1 MKRNRINMLYGLV
14 LACGLILAGCNEE
27 SLPGDNIPEN
37 AGTTLTLLPSFSR
50 DVTVKSVTGANETLI
65 SNVWVIQLDASGNV
79 LQDDYK
85 PLYLGTVDAAGT
97 SGNYTIDVRLSPDV
111 QEVLFIANTGLSDL
125 FDGVSTK
132 ADVAGKTMTVN
143 SESSLAS
150 QTGMVMCGTWTPG
163 KSYDRIYMSR
173 AIAKVDF
180 TLEANESF
188 VLQGIAVKNVPT
200 TLHYYRDSMA
210 LEADGETV
218 AYYPATN
225 GLATADWEEALTGDS
240 PVSQIWTDLQ
250 WLPADSD
257 LKGIHLKQSKTFTW
271 YLPENGRGIGTAT
284 GQRDKNALTAAEGQA
299 GFCTYIQVKGF
310 YRTEALVTGVT
321 YNIYLGENN
330 YNNYNIIRNT
340 NYKVTTKILGIDRT
354 DTRISKE
361 TGEEIEPV
369 NYFDYTDNG
378 SPWFVIAADNN
389 GSTNWE
395 NPTLPGEGWVMPT
408 KKEMMLAWIYEA
420 KRNPNPFGST
430 ICWLDEKTAT
440 SRWSINMEIGE
451 VILGQGGENSYVLHT
466 IKKPDNS
473 AFLKYPYV
481 QGGKEKSNVIVSRDV
496 SGGVK
501 AEYVRDP
508 NKVHWTETPQHN
520 ERSSENIVAAKFEVA
535 PFPPDG
541 PTRIRRDWTKAQEY
555 CNDLVADGH
564 DDWRM
569 PTQRE
574 LMLMFVLND
583 QLKDPLLTQSQT
595 DGTGGGE
602 EMINHAFY
610 WSATE
615 DGTQAEALISQT
627 GWSVCFCQDNP
638 DDPTGKTE
646 GYAKTATNY
655 IRCVRDVLDND

>member
-1 MKRNRINMLYGLV
+1 MLYGLV

-65 SNVWVIQLDASGNV
+65 SNVWVIQLDASDNV

-85 PLYLGTVDAAGT
+85 PLYLGTVEAAGT
-97 SGNYTIDVRLSPDV
+97 SGNYTIDVRLSPEV
-111 QEVLFIANTGLSDL
+111 QEVLFIANTGLPNL
-125 FDGVSTK
+125 FDDVRTK
-132 ADVAGKTMTVN
+132 ADVAGKIMPVN
-143 SESSLAS
+143 NESSLAP

-180 TLEANESF
+180 TLEANELF
-188 VLQGIAVKNVPT
+188 VLQGIAVKNVPK
-200 TLHYYRDSMA
+200 TLHYYRDSME

-225 GLATADWEEALTGDS
+225 GLTTEDWEETLTES
-240 PVSQIWTDLQ
+240 SLISQIWTDLK

-257 LKGIHLKQSKTFTW
+257 LKGVLLKQSKIFTW

-299 GFCTYIQVKGF
+299 NFCTYIQVKGF
-310 YRTEALVTGVT
+310 YRTEDLVTEVT

-330 YNNYNIIRNT
+330 YDNYNIIRNT

-361 TGEEIEPV
+361 ANEEIEPV
-369 NYFDYTDNG
+369 NYLDYTDNG
-378 SPWFVIAADNN
+378 SPWFVIAAGNN

-395 NPTLPGEGWVMPT
+395 NPTPPGGGWVIPT
-408 KKEMMLAWIYEA
+408 KKEMMLAWIYAA
-420 KRNPNPFGST
+420 KATPNPFRTS
-430 ICWLDEKTAT
+430 ICWLDEKTTT

-481 QGGKEKSNVIVSRDV
+481 QGGKGKSNIIVSRDI

-508 NKVHWTETPQHN
+508 NKDHWTETPQHN
-520 ERSSENIVAAKFEVA
+520 ERSAENIVAAKFEVA
-535 PFPPDG
+535 PFPSEG
-541 PTRIRRDWTKAQEY
+541 PTRNRRDWVAAQEY
-555 CNDLVADGH
+555 CNNLDAGGH

-583 QLKDPLLTQSQT
+583 QLKDQLLTKSEEY
-595 DGTGGGE
+595 GTGE
-602 EMINHAFY
+602 EAEMINHAFY

-615 DGTQAEALISQT
+615 DRTQTGGLESQT
-627 GWSVCFCQDNP
+627 GWSVCFCEDNP

-655 IRCVRDVLDND
+655 IRCVRDVSDNE